1 MFYLS
6 EDKVVVKDFFGSKVG
21 YFVNGK
27 FSQILKKKSNSF
39 SDECQWCDEPYSGG
53 LSPME
58 LEQISE
64 LLQRTSK

>member
-6 EDKVVVKDFFGSKVG
+6 DDKMVIKDFFGSKVG
-21 YFVNGK
+21 YFVDGK
-27 FSQILKKKSNSF
+27 FCQVFRKKNNKA
-39 SDECQWCDEPYSGG
+39 ELCDEPYLNG

-64 LLQRTSK
+64 LLQRSTSK